1 MSTVDC
7 SRYQGVLSVAV
18 LQAWKAAGVTR
29 VILKAGGGD
38 SVRYQDSQWVTN
50 SANVQAAGLILEAY
64 WFNGTTDPAG
74 DAAFLLSFVPAG
86 IRIWADVESEG
97 SMPHWS
103 DDQAD
108 VFERA
113 VIAAGHPSGTYMS
126 ASVTFG
132 SWPKCGR
139 RPLWVAGYGFNSVP
153 AVGPSWAAPVLW
165 QYTSSGH
172 LPGYG
177 GYLDLDQDLAGIAG
191 TGTPIGDE
199 FDMASLTDLQNIVD
213 AATVGIKDAV
223 RRESRGRLFYCPTP
237 PAGLPNFV
245 VIFENRD
252 PGQHNILYCNGGEAQ
267 ADHLNTIYGQTGDT
281 VAQAKAA
288 PDSPQVY
295 ATRIALAAG
304 TDSAFTNAS
313 AK

>member
-18 LQAWKAAGVTR
+18 LQGWKNAGVTR

-38 SVRYQDSQWVTN
+38 SGRYQDSQWVTN
-50 SANVQAAGLILEAY
+50 SANVRAAGLILEAY

-74 DAAFLLSFVPAG
+74 DAAFVVSFVPAG
-86 IRIWADVESEG
+86 VRIWADVESEG

-126 ASVTFG
+126 SSVTFG
-132 SWPKCGR
+132 SWPKCSS
-139 RPLWVAGYGFNSVP
+139 RPLWVAAYGGSSVP
-153 AVGPSWAAPVLW
+153 KVGNWRAPVLW

-177 GYLDLDQDLAGIAG
+177 GNLDLDQDQAGLSALDA
-191 TGTPIGDE
+191 TPLTPPIEG
-199 FDMASLTDLQNIVD
+199 FDMPQNWAIGATRATIGETFGHVWTDPNNFSYQTNMAAWGDPVAKSLTGDQLTTIIGEANARG
-213 AATVGIKDAV
+213 AAYAAVGGPGV
-223 RRESRGRLFYCPTP
+223 VV
-237 PAGLPNFV
+237 PAGATTDPA
-245 VIFENRD
+245 VIK
-252 PGQHNILYCNGGEAQ
+252 QMI
-267 ADHLNTIYGQTGDT
+267 ADAETAIIAHIPTKL
-281 VAQAKAA
+281 A
-288 PDSPQVY
+288 P
-295 ATRIALAAG
+295 
-304 TDSAFTNAS
+304 
-313 AK
+313 